1 MFNLGSMFNLGP
13 ADPVVGKKSALIK
26 STAAEVFRFIGD
38 DLFHNYP
45 RWSPEVQELECLT
58 DGPVGL
64 GTMVR
69 QVRVDHGQ
77 RSESTFRITIYE
89 PPRRLAFAGVV
100 EPYRCLYELQ
110 PYGDGNA
117 TELSFTF
124 ELLELK
130 VFMRPF
136 EQLVCS
142 AIQDGAARTVE
153 NIKRLVENGKQP
165 YVKKPGGNA

>member
-13 ADPVVGKKSALIK
+13 ADPVIGRKSILVR
-26 STAAEVFRFIGD
+26 SSAAEVFKFIGD

-58 DGPVGL
+58 DGPVKL
-64 GTMVR
+64 GTIAR

-77 RSESTFRITIYE
+77 RSESKFRITIYE
-89 PPRRLAFAGVV
+89 PSRRLAFAGIG
-100 EPYRCLYELQ
+100 EPFRCLYELQ
-110 PYGDGNA
+110 PKSTGDTA
-117 TELSFTF
+117 ELSFTF

-136 EQLVCS
+136 EQLVRS
-142 AIQDGAARTVE
+142 AIQDGAVRTVE
-153 NIKRLVENGKQP
+153 NIKRLVESGKP
-165 YVKKPGGNA
+165 ATVGRL

>member
-13 ADPVVGKKSALIK
+13 ADPVVGKKSILVK
-26 STAAEVFRFIGD
+26 SSAAQVFKFIGD

-58 DGPVGL
+58 EGPVRV
-64 GTMVR
+64 GTIAR

-77 RSESTFRITIYE
+77 RSESKFRITIYE
-89 PPRRLAFAGVV
+89 PSKRLALVGIG
-100 EPYRCLYELQ
+100 EPYRCIYELQ
-110 PYGDGNA
+110 PKNTGDVA
-117 TELSFTF
+117 ELSFTF

-136 EQLVCS
+136 EQLVRS
-142 AIQDGAARTVE
+142 AIQDGAVRTVE
-153 NIKRLVENGKQP
+153 NIKRLVESG
-165 YVKKPGGNA
+165 

>member
-13 ADPVVGKKSALIK
+13 ADPVVGKKCILVK
-26 STAAEVFRFIGD
+26 LPAADVFKFIGD

-58 DGPVGL
+58 DGPVKS
-64 GTMVR
+64 GTIAR

-77 RSESTFRITIYE
+77 RSESKFRITVYE
-89 PPRRLAFAGVV
+89 PSRRLAFAGVV

-110 PYGDGNA
+110 PQGSEDV
-117 TELSFTF
+117 TELKFTF

-136 EQLVCS
+136 EQLVRS
-142 AIQDGAARTVE
+142 AIQEGAVHTVE
-153 NIKRLVENGKQP
+153 NIKRLVESNKH
-165 YVKKPGGNA
+165 ATATRL

>member
-13 ADPVVGKKSALIK
+13 ADPVLGKKSILVK
-26 STAAEVFRFIGD
+26 LSAAEVFKFIGD

-45 RWSPEVQELECLT
+45 RWSPEVQELDCLT
-58 DGPVGL
+58 DGPVKL
-64 GTMVR
+64 GTIAR

-77 RSESTFRITIYE
+77 RSESKFRITIYE
-89 PPRRLAFAGVV
+89 PSRRLAFAGVA

-110 PYGDGNA
+110 PQSREDV
-117 TELSFTF
+117 TELTFTF

-136 EQLVCS
+136 EQLVRS
-142 AIQDGAARTVE
+142 AIQEGAVHTVE
-153 NIKRLVENGKQP
+153 NIKRLVESGKP
-165 YVKKPGGNA
+165 ATAARL

>member
-13 ADPVVGKKSALIK
+13 ADPVVGKKSILVK
-26 STAAEVFRFIGD
+26 SSAAEVFNFIGD
-38 DLFHNYP
+38 GLFLNYP
-45 RWSPEVQELECLT
+45 KWSPEVQELECLT
-58 DGPVGL
+58 DGPVKL
-64 GTMVR
+64 GTIAR

-77 RSESTFRITIYE
+77 RSESTFRITVYE
-89 PPRRLAFAGVV
+89 PPKRLALAGVV

-110 PYGDGNA
+110 PQSREDV

-136 EQLVCS
+136 EQLVRS
-142 AIQDGAARTVE
+142 AIQDGAVRTVE
-153 NIKRLVENGKQP
+153 NIKRLVENGKSATA
-165 YVKKPGGNA
+165 GRL

>member
-13 ADPVVGKKSALIK
+13 ADPVVGKKSILVK
-26 STAAEVFRFIGD
+26 LSAAEVFKFIGD
-38 DLFHNYP
+38 ELFHNYP

-58 DGPVGL
+58 DGPVKS
-64 GTMVR
+64 GTIAR

-77 RSESTFRITIYE
+77 RSESKFRITIYE
-89 PPRRLAFAGVV
+89 PSRRLAFAGVV

-110 PYGDGNA
+110 PQGREDV

-130 VFMRPF
+130 AFMRPF
-136 EQLVCS
+136 EPLVRS
-142 AIQDGAARTVE
+142 AIQEGAVRTVE
-153 NIKRLVENGKQP
+153 NIKRLVESGKP
-165 YVKKPGGNA
+165 ATAARL

>member
-13 ADPVVGKKSALIK
+13 ADPVVGKKSIVVKL
-26 STAAEVFRFIGD
+26 SPAEVFKFIGD

-45 RWSPEVQELECLT
+45 RWSPEVRELECLT
-58 DGPVGL
+58 DGPVKS
-64 GTMVR
+64 GTIAR

-77 RSESTFRITIYE
+77 RSESKFRITIYE
-89 PPRRLAFAGVV
+89 PSRRLAFAGII

-110 PYGDGNA
+110 PQSRGDV
-117 TELSFTF
+117 TELKFTF

-136 EQLVCS
+136 EQLVRS
-142 AIQDGAARTVE
+142 AIQEGAIHTVE
-153 NIKRLVENGKQP
+153 NIKRLVESSKHATA
-165 YVKKPGGNA
+165 V